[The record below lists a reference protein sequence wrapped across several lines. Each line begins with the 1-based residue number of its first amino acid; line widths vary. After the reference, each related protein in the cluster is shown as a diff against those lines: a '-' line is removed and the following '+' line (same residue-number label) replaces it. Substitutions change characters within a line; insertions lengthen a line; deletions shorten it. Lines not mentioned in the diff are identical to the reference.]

1 MIQYIDFMNLFYV
14 YFVYIY
20 SRFTSN
26 NSVKFILYYPNI
38 SDIFFRFQASM
49 EPAHSLYIYLAL
61 LFLVR
66 RSCFSNKLYNVS
78 SSSFFF
84 QVNHSSLSIYL
95 FFFLL
100 SILYSTCSIIF
111 QAVPEICSRGIY
123 AIIKLLNNF
132 VFLLIS
138 SYKIESNLIA
148 VGFCDYAC
156 SVLFLVQIF
165 KFYENNQICKL
176 YGIFENLEKIYL
188 LRFFVCATVV
198 LSLLP
203 PLSFAHYSYQTWLI
217 ASLCSCA
224 VIHICYSMWPNNTKM
239 IDAVERTIWWQ
250 ECCYWNV
257 FVCKLNMRD

>member
-1 MIQYIDFMNLFYV
+1 M
-14 YFVYIY
+14 
-20 SRFTSN
+20 
-26 NSVKFILYYPNI
+26 
-38 SDIFFRFQASM
+38 
-49 EPAHSLYIYLAL
+49 
-61 LFLVR
+61 
-66 RSCFSNKLYNVS
+66 LYNIPS
-78 SSSFFF
+78 RARDLFSWNFF
-84 QVNHSSLSIYL
+84 
-95 FFFLL
+95 
-100 SILYSTCSIIF
+100 
-111 QAVPEICSRGIY
+111 

-165 KFYENNQICKL
+165 KFYEKNQICKL

-224 VIHICYSMWPNNTKM
+224 VIHICYSM
-239 IDAVERTIWWQ
+239 
-250 ECCYWNV
+250 
-257 FVCKLNMRD
+257 

>member
-111 QAVPEICSRGIY
+111 QAVPEICSRGI
-123 AIIKLLNNF
+123 F
-132 VFLLIS
+132 S
-138 SYKIESNLIA
+138 
-148 VGFCDYAC
+148 
-156 SVLFLVQIF
+156 Q
-165 KFYENNQICKL
+165 
-176 YGIFENLEKIYL
+176 
-188 LRFFVCATVV
+188 
-198 LSLLP
+198 
-203 PLSFAHYSYQTWLI
+203 
-217 ASLCSCA
+217 
-224 VIHICYSMWPNNTKM
+224 
-239 IDAVERTIWWQ
+239 
-250 ECCYWNV
+250 
-257 FVCKLNMRD
+257 

>member
-20 SRFTSN
+20 IVDLPLIIPSN
-26 NSVKFILYYPNI
+26 LFSTIQISVIYSSDSKHQWNQHILSTFILRYCFLSVVLVSAINYTM
-38 SDIFFRFQASM
+38 F
-49 EPAHSLYIYLAL
+49 L
-61 LFLVR
+61 LL
-66 RSCFSNKLYNVS
+66 L
-78 SSSFFF
+78 SFFKLITAVF
-84 QVNHSSLSIYL
+84 PFIYL

-224 VIHICYSMWPNNTKM
+224 VIHICYSM
-239 IDAVERTIWWQ
+239 
-250 ECCYWNV
+250 
-257 FVCKLNMRD
+257 